1 VIRDRGARVLY
12 FGGTSPLAMA
22 LRTVFRSTE
31 LASNG
36 GNRQALPMK
45 IQNHHEFSKF
55 DHLAAPSH
63 QREEHRRSWWPPGLP
78 DLVLEARHYENWG
91 IFKCHFWGELIRR

>member
-45 IQNHHEFSKF
+45 IQNHHEFPKF
-55 DHLAAPSH
+55 DHRAAPSPK
-63 QREEHRRSWWPPGLP
+63 EKSMPPGLP
-78 DLVLEARHYENWG
+78 ELVLGGRHYENWG
-91 IFKCHFWGELIRR
+91 IFKCRFGEN